1 MVLHVEYTVNISNW
15 KYIEDSSVSCDS
27 QQIGG
32 YDYVNNVIRIF
43 GGTRNNSAEYTVS
56 GICIH

>member
-43 GGTRNNSAEYTVS
+43 GGTRNDSAEYTVS
-56 GICIH
+56 